1 MNDYRQNRSRKF
13 RRFQILSCRAITVL
27 GFSIVAMNLAAQ
39 PRDSDGTRMQ
49 AQKVALAT
57 THKDTLT
64 PPADSADWRY
74 VQIEKTTRLT
84 ISVSSEPADKNV
96 TVFLTTATGNELAQS
111 SSNNGRLEISRQ
123 LDPGIYYINIQSGSP
138 VSYRMSIQ

>member
-1 MNDYRQNRSRKF
+1 MSDYQQNRSRKF
-13 RRFQILSCRAITVL
+13 RRFQIVSCLVITVL
-27 GFSIVAMNLAAQ
+27 GISVVAFNLAAQ

-49 AQKVALAT
+49 AQKVALGT
-57 THKDTLT
+57 THKDTLA
-64 PPADSADWRY
+64 PPADSSDWRY
-74 VQIEKTTRLT
+74 VQIEKATRFT

-96 TVFLTTATGNELAQS
+96 TVALTTATGNELAQS
-111 SSNNGRLEISRQ
+111 SSSNGRVEITRQ

>member
-1 MNDYRQNRSRKF
+1 MNDSRKNRSRKF
-13 RRFQILSCRAITVL
+13 RRFQILSVLVITVL
-27 GFSIVAMNLAAQ
+27 GFSAVAMNLAAQ

-49 AQKVALAT
+49 AQKVALGT
-57 THKDTLT
+57 THKDTLS

-74 VQIEKTTRLT
+74 VQIEKATKLT
-84 ISVSSEPADKNV
+84 VSVSSEPADKNV
-96 TVFLTTATGNELAQS
+96 TVSLTTATGTDLAQS
-111 SSNNGRLEISRQ
+111 SSSNGRLEITRQ

>member
-1 MNDYRQNRSRKF
+1 MNDCRQNRSRKF
-13 RRFQILSCRAITVL
+13 RRFQIFSCLAITIL